1 MICDK
6 CNAAMEPDDM
16 REYGGLKL
24 CEDCY
29 IDAISPAKTCDPWAT
44 YTASRLESQD
54 LNPSQDTILKLITK
68 QGHATLEELMKATS
82 LDEASLMREIAA
94 LRHME
99 LVRGAMMP
107 DGGRAFKHFKDQD

>member
-1 MICDK
+1 MLCEK
-6 CNAAMEPDDM
+6 CNAAMESDEM

-44 YTASRLESQD
+44 YTASRLDTQE
-54 LNPSQDTILKLITK
+54 LNAAQETILKLIGE
-68 QGHATLEELMKATS
+68 QGHATLADLIGATG
-82 LDEASLMREIAA
+82 LDEAALMREIAA

-107 DGGRAFKHFKDQD
+107 DGGKAFKHFKDQD

>member
-1 MICDK
+1 MLCEK
-6 CNAAMEPDDM
+6 CNATMEPDEM

-29 IDAISPAKTCDPWAT
+29 IDALSPAKTCDPWAT
-44 YTASRLESQD
+44 YTASRLGNQELNQAQD
-54 LNPSQDTILKLITK
+54 EILKLITK
-68 QGHATLEELMKATS
+68 QGHATLAELMATTG
-82 LDEASLMREIAA
+82 LDETALMREIAA

-99 LVRGAMMP
+99 LIRGAMMP

>member
-1 MICDK
+1 MLCEK
-6 CNAAMEPDDM
+6 CNTAMEPDEM
-16 REYGGLKL
+16 REHGGLKL

-44 YTASRLESQD
+44 YTASRLDTQE
-54 LNPSQDTILKLITK
+54 LNAAQETILKLIGE
-68 QGHATLEELMKATS
+68 QGHASLADLIKATGLEEA
-82 LDEASLMREIAA
+82 ALMREIAS

-107 DGGRAFKHFKDQD
+107 DGGKAFKHFKDQD